1 MDVCLI
7 SMPMADVER
16 PSIALG
22 LLKAILARDGVRSKV
37 FYGNLWFL
45 DYFGPGAYRL
55 ANATTPEEALVDWIF
70 APAAFPEFHT
80 DEDQYLDLLLQRN
93 LNLAKVGAETVRRN
107 LLKLRA
113 EATTFVEW
121 AANAVLRENPRVV
134 GCTSMFQQHVA
145 SLALLRKIKE
155 LSPSVVTVIGGAN
168 CETIMGRT
176 THENFPW
183 VDYVV
188 SGEADDYITDLCRVL
203 LAKGTEAEAS
213 ELPEGVLAPI
223 HRRVGYPVVDK
234 GDGVPRSSTKSM
246 VGMPAPN
253 YDDYYEELSGALY
266 GAHIIPGTPI
276 ETSRGCWWGEKNHC
290 TFCGLNGLGMDY
302 RAKKPADVMT
312 ELEFLEKRYHTKNFE
327 SVDNILDMKYFE
339 TLLPQLAESDHDY
352 SIFFETKANLK
363 RRHVELMR
371 RAGIKWIQPGIE
383 SLHTQVLKLIKKGA
397 SSWTNVL
404 LLKWGRQYGIRIGW
418 NMIVGFPG
426 EDDAWYAEMAPWLP
440 TLEHLQ
446 PGTLIGLRYDRYSP
460 YFNQAKAYNL
470 NLRPVGFYRFAYPLP
485 PQKLTNQVYFFEEPS
500 QSLPPYFHLRK
511 RGVPNRPGLDAV
523 RNALDAWEEGWKTK
537 VPVLSVTER
546 DGSYEIHDTR
556 QCAAAERYQIPV
568 AHKRL
573 LELCDDTASMDQ
585 IVTGAERAQK
595 MSLAEIERGV
605 AELIDRKLVIE
616 LDGRF
621 LSLVLVEPVLP
632 LARPMEFPGGHFSM
646 KPIPAEFR
654 RSLSPLISA

>member
-1 MDVCLI
+1 MDVCLVN
-7 SMPMADVER
+7 MPMADVER

-22 LLKAILARDGVRSKV
+22 LLKAILARDGIRSKV

-55 ANATTPEEALVDWIF
+55 ARASTPEEALMDWVF
-70 APAAFPEFHT
+70 APAAFPEHQT

-93 LNLAKVGAETVRRN
+93 LILAKNDTDAVRIN
-107 LLKLRA
+107 LRKLRA
-113 EATTFVEW
+113 EAPAFIDW
-121 AANAVLRENPRVV
+121 AAATVLQENPRVV

-155 LSPSVVTVIGGAN
+155 LAPSVATIIGGAN

-176 THENFPW
+176 THENFRW

-188 SGEADDYITDLCRVL
+188 SGEADSYITDLCRIL
-203 LAKGTEAEAS
+203 LEKGVEAEAS

-223 HRRVGYPVVDK
+223 HRRIGYPVVDK

-246 VGMPAPN
+246 AGMPAPD
-253 YDDYYEELSGALY
+253 YDDYYDELSGALY
-266 GAHIIPGTPI
+266 GSHIIPGTPI

-290 TFCGLNGLGMDY
+290 TFCGLNGVGMDY
-302 RAKKPADVMT
+302 RVKKPADVMT
-312 ELEFLEKRYHTKNFE
+312 ELAFLEKRYRTKHFE

-339 TLLPQLAESDHDY
+339 TLLPQLADSDRDY

-404 LLKWGRQYGIRIGW
+404 LLKWCRQYGIRVGW

-426 EDDAWYAEMAPWLP
+426 EEDAWYVDMAPWLP
-440 TLEHLQ
+440 ALEHLQ
-446 PGTLIGLRYDRYSP
+446 PGQLIGLRYDRYSP

-470 NLRPVGFYRFAYPLP
+470 NLRPGGFYRFAYPLP
-485 PQKLTNQVYFFEEPS
+485 PQTLSNQVYFFEEPS
-500 QSLPPYFHLRK
+500 QSLPPYFHLREH
-511 RGVPNRPGLDAV
+511 GVPNRPGLEAV
-523 RNALDAWEEGWKTK
+523 RKALDAWEEAWKSDL
-537 VPVLSVTER
+537 PNLSVAEC
-546 DGSYEIHDTR
+546 DGGYEIHDTR
-556 QCAAAERYQIPV
+556 ACAPAEVYRIPV

-573 LELCDDTASMDQ
+573 LELCDETASMDQ
-585 IVTGAERAQK
+585 IVTGGERMSHMSVAEV
-595 MSLAEIERGV
+595 ERGL
-605 AELIDRKLVIE
+605 AELIERKLVVE

-621 LSLVLVEPVLP
+621 LSLVLIEPVTP
-632 LARPMEFPGGHFSM
+632 LATAMEFPGGHFSM
-646 KPIPAEFR
+646 KPIPAQFR
-654 RSLSPLISA
+654 PSLSPLISA